1 MKLYILGCMGPYP
14 EKDRALSSYLVE
26 TDESKVLVDCGSGAL
41 ANLQKYIEI
50 KELDGLILSH
60 LHGDHMA
67 DVLSLRYYCASHN
80 VRLNVYLPNEDS
92 CEYRLIA
99 GTPFFNIVHIQDGK
113 TIKIKDQEITFV
125 EMIHPKQTFGIRVT
139 DGLVT
144 LSYTGD
150 TVLNP
155 NLDILTEGA
164 DVVLADCSYP
174 TELHTPQTP
183 HMSLYQGAKYAENK
197 PFKLLV
203 THIKPECDITD
214 EATQLGLECVN
225 QGDIY
230 TIKHNGCIKE

>member
-99 GTPFFNIVHIQDGK
+99 GTPFFNIVHIQDSK

-164 DVVLADCSYP
+164 DVVLAD
-174 TELHTPQTP
+174 
-183 HMSLYQGAKYAENK
+183 
-197 PFKLLV
+197 
-203 THIKPECDITD
+203 
-214 EATQLGLECVN
+214 
-225 QGDIY
+225 
-230 TIKHNGCIKE
+230 